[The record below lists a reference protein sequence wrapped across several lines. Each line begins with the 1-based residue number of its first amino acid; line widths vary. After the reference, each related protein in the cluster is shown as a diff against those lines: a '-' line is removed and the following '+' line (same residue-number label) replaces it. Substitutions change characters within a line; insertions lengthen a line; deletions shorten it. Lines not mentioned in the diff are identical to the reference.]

1 MRSARPRLDTSRRPA
16 ASPPAA
22 HHATRT
28 AGQHAGLRR
37 YTGHMASH
45 FHYVVDEILLDRDI

>member
-1 MRSARPRLDTSRRPA
+1 
-16 ASPPAA
+16 
-22 HHATRT
+22 
-28 AGQHAGLRR
+28 LRR